1 MHKKKYL
8 GLQELG
14 DASPSLG
21 SIIDDLSAAYHLSLD
36 YQNNYIDF
44 IMAIVKQS
52 NKQMTLMNSSFYSV
66 HNYGMRLKG

>member
-44 IMAIVKQS
+44 IIINFINLSVFP
-52 NKQMTLMNSSFYSV
+52 SFT
-66 HNYGMRLKG
+66 